1 MQMIHT
7 HALENII
14 LKQHQYK
21 IQYDQRRPDHHYAV
35 NDRVLIRRHGMKNKL
50 EPRYSVTSQIVIREK
65 HPVYVVKDE
74 ITQSE
79 KQVHINDIRTIY
91 ASKFNLI

>member
-1 MQMIHT
+1 MI
-7 HALENII
+7 NN
-14 LKQHQYK
+14 
-21 IQYDQRRPDHHYAV
+21 DSDPHYAI

-50 EPRYSVTSQIVIREK
+50 EPKFSITPQIIVREE

-79 KQVHINDIRTIY
+79 TRVHINDIRPIY
-91 ASKFNLI
+91 VEKSN

>member
-1 MQMIHT
+1 
-7 HALENII
+7 
-14 LKQHQYK
+14 
-21 IQYDQRRPDHHYAV
+21 
-35 NDRVLIRRHGMKNKL
+35 MKNKL

-79 KQVHINDIRTIY
+79 KQVHINDIRPIY
-91 ASKFNLI
+91 ASKLN